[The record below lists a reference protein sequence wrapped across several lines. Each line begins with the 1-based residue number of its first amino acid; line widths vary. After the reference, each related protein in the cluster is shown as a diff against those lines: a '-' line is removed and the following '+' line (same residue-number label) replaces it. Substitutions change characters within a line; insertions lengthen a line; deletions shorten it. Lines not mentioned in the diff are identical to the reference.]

1 MDCDLRFFLY
11 YRKKALRF
19 LQLIFF
25 LLLSHCFWGQ
35 VPPQIDWGPD
45 NLGRPNT
52 IAILPKDN
60 GVFFTFHYGN
70 ASLMPSAKISRFENG
85 KEILSKRIEPRID
98 QKMVT
103 LEDMFL
109 FSNRLFGLFSDKI
122 GASVTLYLQEYDDD
136 VDPFGSPLVVAS
148 YVIPKGWSRNVL
160 VTTKVSPQNNFLV
173 VDYLIPA
180 KKETYDRF
188 GYNILNE
195 QMVSVREGEY
205 EIPYD
210 SKLSA
215 VEARHL
221 TDKGDYFLGV
231 SVFSKAYYSIW
242 KDFGQVDKSVLIHMS
257 PGDSLKMYELDLE
270 QRKVYNFVINS
281 NDSAAILTGTW
292 GDEDSKGAKGVFYS
306 SFSFRLN
313 KMDLPKFLEFPK
325 EILEQ
330 ENPHSD
336 DIYSY
341 QNVNGELLNY
351 AFRNVILLPDGSIN
365 VLAEQYYIYEV
376 NTTDSR
382 GMNQV
387 TNYYNYNDCIVYS
400 ISKAGEL
407 NWFRK
412 IPKKQES
419 VNDFGQYSSLI
430 SYTSKGNLVLFFN
443 DHILN
448 YDELGGYLGSRIP
461 FSNSI
466 RYREYCLA
474 MATVNLENGE
484 TTRNLFSSYDA
495 IDAFVCLKLSCVNYK
510 TRQVIFAASNKRDK
524 YGFLTF
530 E

>member
-1 MDCDLRFFLY
+1 M
-11 YRKKALRF
+11 RF

-25 LLLSHCFWGQ
+25 LLLSNFFWGQ
-35 VPPQIDWGPD
+35 VPPQIDWGPE
-45 NLGRPNT
+45 NLARPNT

-60 GVFFTFHYGN
+60 GIFFTFHYGN
-70 ASLMPSAKISRFENG
+70 GSLMPSAKISRFENG
-85 KEILSKRIEPRID
+85 KEIFSKRIEPRID

-122 GASVTLYLQEYDDD
+122 GPSVTLYMQEYDDD
-136 VDPFGSPLVVAS
+136 VDPFGPPLVVAS

-160 VTTKVSPQNNFLV
+160 VTTKVSPENNFLV

-180 KKETYDRF
+180 KKEPFDRF
-188 GYNILNE
+188 GYNILNK

-205 EIPYD
+205 EIPYE
-210 SKLSA
+210 SNLSA

-231 SVFSKAYYSIW
+231 SVFSKAYYSVW

-270 QRKVYNFVINS
+270 QRKVYNFVITS
-281 NDSAAILTGTW
+281 NDSNAIVTGTW
-292 GDEDSKGAKGVFYS
+292 GGEDSRGAKGVFYS
-306 SFSFRLN
+306 SFSLDSNRLE
-313 KMDLPKFLEFPK
+313 LPKFLEFPA
-325 EILEQ
+325 EILDQ
-330 ENPHSD
+330 ENPQTD

-341 QNVNGELLNY
+341 QNINGELLNY

-400 ISKAGEL
+400 LSHAGEL

-419 VNDFGQYSSLI
+419 VNDFGQFSSLI
-430 SYTSKGNLVLFFN
+430 SYVSKGNLVIFFN
-443 DHILN
+443 DHIQN
-448 YDELGGYLGSRIP
+448 YDQIGEYLGTRIP
-461 FSNSI
+461 FSNTL
-466 RYREYCLA
+466 RYKEYCLA
-474 MATVNLENGE
+474 KARVNLESGE
-484 TTRNLFSSYDA
+484 TQRVMFSPYDA
-495 IDAFVCLKLSCVNYK
+495 IEAFVCLKLSCVNYS
-510 TRQVIFAASNKRDK
+510 THQVIFAASNKRDK